1 MLDLVRSGPNVL
13 SLVFD
18 GDFKR
23 AEEILLKWGE
33 QSDVS
38 PKCAFWAAD
47 AHVCIVM
54 TNTAASGHGLGET
67 RVFKSGSS
75 LERLLCMLL
84 SERDGAWT
92 VACKPWPGCIL
103 FRLIGDIN
111 SGIGRIKEDF
121 NGSFADKGLIFSG
134 SVDENST
141 VVYFTDKPLNCG
153 VPDEFVQDT
162 ALVIDVPKDRL
173 ITLLRLRQCEYLGDA
188 RGTPDWNCMEVQIG
202 DIRRCFS
209 VHRKRVWEAVQ
220 GLAVG
225 LVLEEHWRRERT
237 FMHREADVYVLKLF
251 TPFGAESI
259 KKVLCAL
266 EYDDS
271 GKRVADIDLFFNGEK
286 IKWNVLC
293 KGAAYP
299 SRKEL
304 GMSARLKIL
313 GSLDPYS
320 RKRMQGLDEDL
331 KTAAQDA

>member
-1 MLDLVRSGPNVL
+1 MLDLVRSGPQVL

-18 GDFKR
+18 CDFKR

-38 PKCAFWAAD
+38 PERAFWAAD
-47 AHVCIVM
+47 AHVRIAIV
-54 TNTAASGHGLGET
+54 NSAAHGYGRGET
-67 RVFKSGSS
+67 RVYQSGSS
-75 LERLLCMLL
+75 FERLLCMLL
-84 SERDGAWT
+84 SERDGART
-92 VACKPWPGCIL
+92 VACKPWPGCIF

-121 NGSFADKGLIFSG
+121 NGSFADKGLMFSG

-153 VPDEFVQDT
+153 VPDQFVQDT

-225 LVLEEHWRRERT
+225 LVLEEYWRRERT
-237 FMHREADVYVLKLF
+237 LMRRETDVYVLKLF
-251 TPFGAESI
+251 TPFDPESI
-259 KKVLCAL
+259 KKILCAL

-271 GKRVADIDLFFNGEK
+271 GERIADIDLFFNGEK
-286 IKWNVLC
+286 IKWDALRKDDTYV
-293 KGAAYP
+293 

-304 GMSARLKIL
+304 GVSVRLKML
-313 GSLDPYS
+313 GALDPYS
-320 RKRMQGLDEDL
+320 RKRMRKLDEEL
-331 KTAAQDA
+331 NMAASGA